1 MRNDVDDLD
10 LSDMSEITIL
20 PDGRVYAFGIT
31 RQVTEV
37 LESLR
42 NRPPGADCPGDAA
55 AVELRTQQQTESK

>member
-1 MRNDVDDLD
+1 MDDLD

-42 NRPPGADCPGDAA
+42 SRPAAIPDCDNAA
-55 AVELRTQQQTESK
+55 PAELRTHQQTESN